1 VHRLDNMGRIALSF
15 VSSRPLPVL
24 PVMIAGSIL
33 EPSRGPAYPKVWR
46 PEGAAALGLV
56 WLRAAGDRAA
66 SAMLI
71 LSAIPTASVMRIAAK
86 RAVDVMVEVPS
97 LCSGGSSGSG
107 SAGCACAD
115 VAGWGRLCQKQ
126 PQ

>member
-1 VHRLDNMGRIALSF
+1 MHPLGNTVRTARNSA
-15 VSSRPLPVL
+15 SSRPLRVL
-24 PVMIAGSIL
+24 PVMIAGFIL

-56 WLRAAGDRAA
+56 WLRTAGDRAA
-66 SAMLI
+66 SVMLI
-71 LSAIPTASVMRIAAK
+71 LSATPTASVMLIAAK
-86 RAVDVMVEVPS
+86 RAVDVMAEVPS
-97 LCSGGSSGSG
+97 QCSGGSWWPG